1 MNLNNEQIES
11 LLNEQGF
18 YDCKLVQQRFALK
31 ILGESVSPL
40 GDALCFEAP
49 VLIGPLALQ
58 RALVLAIELPSTDL
72 FGGVC
77 FQRLYATMLGSLL
90 STIGGKNCFVDES
103 CIFAEDTQ
111 ASLSMLNK
119 IKDSIVFHIVF
130 PMETDR
136 EEFCK
141 LDLRG
146 QQLEEFKFNA
156 IESFKHLTKSIF
168 IETRRDAF

>member
-1 MNLNNEQIES
+1 MILTNEQIRP
-11 LLNEQGF
+11 LLNDQGF
-18 YDCKLVQQRFALK
+18 YDCRLVQQRFALK
-31 ILGESVSPL
+31 IIGESVSPL
-40 GDALCFEAP
+40 GDVLCFEAP

-58 RALVLAIELPSTDL
+58 RALVLAVELPSTDL

-103 CIFAEDTQ
+103 CIFAEGVQ
-111 ASLSMLNK
+111 ASLCMLNN
-119 IKDSIVFHIVF
+119 IKDSIVFQIVF

-136 EEFCK
+136 EELCK
-141 LDLRG
+141 LDLRNER
-146 QQLEEFKFNA
+146 LEEFKFNA

-168 IETRRDAF
+168 IETRRDTF

>member
-1 MNLNNEQIES
+1 MILNEEQIQP
-11 LLNEQGF
+11 LLNEQGL

-31 ILGESVSPL
+31 ILGEGVSPL
-40 GDALCFEAP
+40 GDVLCFESP
-49 VLIGPLALQ
+49 VLIGPLAIQ
-58 RALVLAIELPSTDL
+58 RALVLAVELPNTDL

-90 STIGGKNCFVDES
+90 SITAGKNCFVDES
-103 CIFAEDTQ
+103 CIFADGIQ

-119 IKDSIVFHIVF
+119 IKDSVVFHIVL

-141 LDLRG
+141 LDLEG

-156 IESFKHLTKSIF
+156 VESFKHLTKSIF

>member
-1 MNLNNEQIES
+1 MILSSEQIQP
-11 LLNEQGF
+11 LLNDQGL

-31 ILGESVSPL
+31 LLGENVSPL
-40 GDALCFEAP
+40 GDILCFESP
-49 VLIGPLALQ
+49 VLIGPLVLQ
-58 RALVLAIELPSTDL
+58 KALVLAVELPSTDL

-103 CIFAEDTQ
+103 CIFAENLQ

-119 IKDSIVFHIVF
+119 IKDSVVFHIVF
-130 PMETDR
+130 PIDTDR

-141 LDLRG
+141 LDLKD
-146 QQLEEFKFNA
+146 QLLEDFKFNA

-168 IETRRDAF
+168 IETRRDTF

>member
-1 MNLNNEQIES
+1 MILNNEQIEP

-40 GDALCFEAP
+40 GDVLCFEAP
-49 VLIGPLALQ
+49 VLIGPLAIQ
-58 RALVLAIELPSTDL
+58 RALIFAIELPSTDL

-90 STIGGKNCFVDES
+90 SVINGKNCFVDES
-103 CIFAEDTQ
+103 CIFAEDIQ
-111 ASLSMLNK
+111 ASLSMLNQ

>member
-1 MNLNNEQIES
+1 MILNNEQIEP

-40 GDALCFEAP
+40 GDVLCFEAP
-49 VLIGPLALQ
+49 VLIGPLAIQ
-58 RALVLAIELPSTDL
+58 RALVLAVELPSTDL

-146 QQLEEFKFNA
+146 HELEEFKFNA

>member
-1 MNLNNEQIES
+1 MLLNENQIQS

-18 YDCKLVQQRFALK
+18 YDCRLIQQRFALK
-31 ILGESVSPL
+31 ILGEDVSPL
-40 GDALCFEAP
+40 GDVLCFESP

-58 RALVLAIELPSTDL
+58 RALVLAVELPSTDL

-90 STIGGKNCFVDES
+90 SITAGKNCFVDES
-103 CIFAEDTQ
+103 CIFAGDTQ

-119 IKDSIVFHIVF
+119 IKDSIVFHIVL

-136 EEFCK
+136 EEFYK
-141 LDLRG
+141 LDLEG
-146 QQLEEFKFNA
+146 QHLEEFKYNA
-156 IESFKHLTKSIF
+156 VKSFKHLTKSIF
-168 IETRRDAF
+168 IETRRDTF

>member
-1 MNLNNEQIES
+1 M
-11 LLNEQGF
+11 
-18 YDCKLVQQRFALK
+18 
-31 ILGESVSPL
+31 
-40 GDALCFEAP
+40 
-49 VLIGPLALQ
+49 
-58 RALVLAIELPSTDL
+58 L
-72 FGGVC
+72 FG
-77 FQRLYATMLGSLL
+77 LGLWGQNGIISLF
-90 STIGGKNCFVDES
+90 GKNCFVDES
-103 CIFAEDTQ
+103 CIFADNIQ

-119 IKDSIVFHIVF
+119 IKDSIVFHIVL

-156 IESFKHLTKSIF
+156 VESFKHLTKSIF